1 MLTLIFYINILKN
14 QASNMILWAKG
25 IDNSPVISTVQS
37 PSSISNE
44 ITLDHDVINK
54 EEIYKYLD
62 ILSKQV
68 SLRLRKEKKYASV
81 VVVVLKD
88 VTFKKTT
95 SKENNKCY

>member
-1 MLTLIFYINILKN
+1 
-14 QASNMILWAKG
+14 MILWAKG

-88 VTFKKTT
+88 VTFRRKQHQKKITNAT
-95 SKENNKCY
+95 NITKETIAAFPASIF